1 MPAQHVIYQEALLQV
16 LLNIMQLICTVVQT
30 RKVVVL
36 EVELSDTIGN
46 IKSKIQDKEGIHP
59 DLQILKFHVNAQ
71 EKELKDDG
79 RTLSDYNIQ
88 GESTFIYLVLTTWK
102 GN

>member
-1 MPAQHVIYQEALLQV
+1 
-16 LLNIMQLICTVVQT
+16 MQLICTVVQT
-30 RKVVVL
+30 RKVFAL

-46 IKSKIQDKEGIHP
+46 IKAKIQDKEGIHP
-59 DLQILKFHVNAQ
+59 DLQVLKFQVKAQ

-88 GESTFIYLVLTTWK
+88 GESKLYLVLMAWK